1 VARNLQP
8 SNGASIML
16 GFMFLC
22 RCLQMQ
28 KNVWIEPLADV
39 GGKSTAT
46 GSFVSMSFN
55 PEEAS
60 GQLVSMLKTFIIR
73 PLMLN
78 K

>member
-1 VARNLQP
+1 MQKAYEKLIAEYKETNVEL
-8 SNGASIML
+8 
-16 GFMFLC
+16 
-22 RCLQMQ
+22 Q
-28 KNVWIEPLADV
+28 KNVGIEPLADI

-55 PEEAS
+55 AEEAS
-60 GQLVSMLKTFIIR
+60 GQAVSMLKTFIIR

>member
-1 VARNLQP
+1 
-8 SNGASIML
+8 
-16 GFMFLC
+16 
-22 RCLQMQ
+22 MQ